1 VVSASKCSREVEESK
16 SRGVVDPEPTATVV
30 RGPLFRRCWRVPQRL
45 DSSTYRLRNRGN
57 KARMS
62 MKTNSR
68 GVEEPRSRGVVEPKQ
83 EVDGR
88 MPTACHSSTLN
99 SRLLDLNSTEQSE
112 NVYENKRQV
121 QKVTELL
128 QCQTKRRPHVLVPQA
143 GRRRLTPRLLDS
155 YTCRSR
161 NQRNKARMSM
171 KTNSRGVEE
180 PRSREVVKP
189 KQEVDGRM
197 PTACHS
203 STLNS
208 RLLDLNSTEQSEN
221 VYENKGQVQKVAAS

>member
-1 VVSASKCSREVEESK
+1 
-16 SRGVVDPEPTATVV
+16 
-30 RGPLFRRCWRVPQRL
+30 
-45 DSSTYRLRNRGN
+45 
-57 KARMS
+57 

-68 GVEEPRSRGVVEPKQ
+68 GVEESRSRGVVEPKQ